1 MHIILPVLFSLCCLT
16 TVSAQKVLQ
25 IERYGSPRTTK
36 LYIGDEFTYKV
47 YGDDLWRTRQ
57 LEDLII
63 DRNVIVLDDRYVNL
77 KDIEALRYRRG
88 WTQPISIS
96 LYTFGTA
103 WSAFALVGTLTDGD
117 PDTRYRPSDAI
128 VSGVSLGLGWGI
140 QKLFGTK
147 TIRLGKR
154 RRLRMLDLTFRKPGT
169 LD

>member
-1 MHIILPVLFSLCCLT
+1 MHIILPLLVSLCCLT
-16 TVSAQKVLQ
+16 AVSAQKVLQ
-25 IERYGSPRTTK
+25 IERYGNPRTTK
-36 LYIGDEFTYKV
+36 LYIGEELTYKV
-47 YGDDLWRTRQ
+47 YGDDLWRTRH

-77 KDIEALRYRRG
+77 KDIEAIQYQRG

-103 WSAFALVGTLTDGD
+103 WSALALVGTLTDGN

-128 VSGVSLGLGWGI
+128 VSGVSLGVGWGI
-140 QKLFGTK
+140 HQLFGTK

-154 RRLRMLDLTFRKPGT
+154 RRLRMLDLTFKKPGT
-169 LD
+169 F